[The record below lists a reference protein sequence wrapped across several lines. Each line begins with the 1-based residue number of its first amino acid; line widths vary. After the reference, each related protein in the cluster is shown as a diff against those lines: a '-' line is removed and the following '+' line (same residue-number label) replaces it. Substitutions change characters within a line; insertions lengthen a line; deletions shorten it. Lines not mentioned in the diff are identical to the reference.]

1 MFAIIYKQVEE
12 GGVGRKKVARIVR
25 PNFSIGKGFPWS
37 HGGKRRGGKALSFHL
52 HKHSTQA
59 TAMHFL
65 QQQHI
70 FFLIFSAQQS
80 LHHRTLALLLEVLP
94 RPVTAAVRCAV
105 LIVWSVLNAF
115 GKAYVVA

>member
-37 HGGKRRGGKALSFHL
+37 HDGKRRGGKALSFYL

-70 FFLIFSAQQS
+70 YFLIFSAQQS
-80 LHHRTLALLLEVLP
+80 SALLLEVLP
-94 RPVTAAVRCAV
+94 CPVTAAVRCAV

>member
-1 MFAIIYKQVEE
+1 M
-12 GGVGRKKVARIVR
+12 GRKKVARIVR
-25 PNFSIGKGFPWS
+25 PNFSIGKGFLWS
-37 HGGKRRGGKALSFHL
+37 HDGKRRGGKALPFYL

-65 QQQHI
+65 QQQ
-70 FFLIFSAQQS
+70 
-80 LHHRTLALLLEVLP
+80 HHRTLALLLEVLP

-115 GKAYVVA
+115 GKAYAVA

>member
-37 HGGKRRGGKALSFHL
+37 HGGGKALSFHL

-70 FFLIFSAQQS
+70 FF
-80 LHHRTLALLLEVLP
+80 
-94 RPVTAAVRCAV
+94 
-105 LIVWSVLNAF
+105 
-115 GKAYVVA
+115 